1 MGIAML
7 PSIVRLFATTL
18 VLSVTLPASAD
29 PVRTQGGLVDGVSES
44 GVTVFK
50 GIPFAAA
57 PIGDLRWREP
67 MSAASWSGIKRADAF
82 SPICMQRGSYPEDA
96 PAEPMSEDCLT
107 LNIWVPNGATAGA
120 TLPVMVWIYGG
131 GLLNGTASTP
141 LYAGDALARRGVIV
155 VTANYRLGA
164 LGFLAHPEL

>member
-67 MSAASWSGIKRADAF
+67 MSNIGKAEIRRKRSF
-82 SPICMQRGSYPEDA
+82 
-96 PAEPMSEDCLT
+96 
-107 LNIWVPNGATAGA
+107 
-120 TLPVMVWIYGG
+120 
-131 GLLNGTASTP
+131 
-141 LYAGDALARRGVIV
+141 
-155 VTANYRLGA
+155 
-164 LGFLAHPEL
+164 H